1 MTNKTLW
8 IALLGLLLAGGERA
22 VSAQQTTSSSAA
34 QARREPVVVS
44 GQVTE
49 IHAPRLFTLRES
61 EGKRE
66 VVVLTP
72 RALSPALAQG
82 ATVRVE
88 GAMRRVDAAELSRS
102 AGTGTLDEGTLKRL
116 SGRAMLVATSVL
128 AAVEEPATEPTPPAV
143 AEPGQPAPEAE
154 PRPAARV
161 SSPARLA
168 IRASTLVA
176 ALDDFAGQQV
186 RVLNARVVGLLEPGA
201 FLVEPAT
208 EYLKFLGHR
217 DRIVVLIH
225 GGALRVPADLVV
237 GSTVIVEG
245 VARTLVGIRVTAEAP
260 WPARLTKDTVE
271 RLEVRAAVLATSVQ
285 TPEGTELTGRSGSMP

>member
-1 MTNKTLW
+1 MTNRTLW
-8 IALLGLLLAGGERA
+8 IAALGLLLAGGGRA
-22 VSAQQTTSSSAA
+22 VSAQQTASSSAA

-44 GQVTE
+44 GRVTE

-61 EGKRE
+61 EGDRE

-128 AAVEEPATEPTPPAV
+128 GAVEEPATEPAPPAV
-143 AEPGQPAPEAE
+143 AEPAEAE
-154 PRPAARV
+154 RLPAARM

-168 IRASTLVA
+168 VRASTLVA
-176 ALDDFAGQQV
+176 ALDDFAGLQV